1 MDLFDLNLQYKLLG
15 GSAAKSA
22 NETETAAETVQ
33 NSTTSNVAGFL
44 KNYEDELIELDE
56 ASELDSSGLNSGTM
70 TIEDIESE
78 ITSKEEE
85 ITTLQA
91 RTEDFINNCQEEIER
106 IFAEGTDVIPK
117 EVQAQYKEELSKILD
132 ASSGNTSAM
141 FEQSAII
148 SENEITIKNAEK
160 EIENKEKEIED
171 KEKEIENLKNSD
183 DEDAQEQIE
192 KLTGEIK
199 GLNSEIKTLNY
210 IITQS
215 NKVIDT
221 ANKEYSDLLNTN
233 DSLSKKQK
241 GLMDDLMDEYYKTH
255 TEEDRVYEDS
265 KLKIKITGLEDFIEE
280 ATEILNKN
288 TLKLNADIQILNQ
301 QKAQKQQE
309 LLAAAATASGGSTTQ
324 ANFPITGSGYTGNLP
339 TNNQLA
345 QIAQNTAASQ
355 NTTGWCLRGV
365 NDSLEKAYGF
375 RLSYNS
381 AYQAI
386 PALQSRSDF
395 TEVTNQYTSAQDLTN
410 LPAGAIVV
418 WENSSSH
425 PHGHISIA
433 LGNGQE
439 ASDHIQNQT
448 VNYGTQY
455 HVFVKT
461 S

>member
-1 MDLFDLNLQYKLLG
+1 MG
-15 GSAAKSA
+15 GSAAKSV
-22 NETETAAETVQ
+22 NDAEKLTGTSQ
-33 NSTTSNVAGFL
+33 TGTSNAASYL
-44 KNYEDELIELDE
+44 KSYEDELVELDE
-56 ASELDSSGLNSGTM
+56 TSGLESTALASGSLS
-70 TIEDIESE
+70 IEDIESE
-78 ITSKEEE
+78 ISSKEEE
-85 ITTLQA
+85 ILTLQNK
-91 RTEDFINNCQEEIER
+91 TEEFITKCQEEIER
-106 IFAEGTDVIPK
+106 IFADGTDVIPK
-117 EVQAQYKEELSKILD
+117 EVQTQYKEELSKIL
-132 ASSGNTSAM
+132 STSNGNTSAM

-160 EIENKEKEIED
+160 EIENKEKEIQD
-171 KEKEIENLKNSD
+171 KEKEIESLKNSD

-192 KLTGEIK
+192 KLTGEID

-210 IITQS
+210 VITQS

-221 ANKEYSDLLNTN
+221 ANKEYSSLLDDNTT
-233 DSLSKKQK
+233 LGKKQK
-241 GLMDDLMDEYYKTH
+241 GLMDDLMEEYYKSH

-265 KLKIKITGLEDFIEE
+265 DLATKISGLEDYIED
-280 ATEILNKN
+280 ATDNLSKN

-301 QKAQKQQE
+301 QKAEKQQE
-309 LLAAAATASGGSTTQ
+309 LLAAAAAASGSSTT
-324 ANFPITGSGYTGNLP
+324 ATNFPITGSGYTGSLP
-339 TNNQLA
+339 TNNELA
-345 QIAQNTAASQ
+345 QIAQSTAASQ

-386 PALQSRSDF
+386 PALQARSDF
-395 TEVTNQYTSAQDLTN
+395 TEVTDQYTSAQDLTN

-455 HVFVKT
+455 HVFIKT